1 MVCVLNDRKQ
11 KAFLKKVAK
20 DLYSMSK
27 EGKSFNLKDYIT
39 SIYNR
44 VKEKTGD
51 EALAQTYAALVPGQ
65 IGLARQFNKDIRK
78 LVSNIQQLEET
89 QDLIEDINNVP
100 EYLGVAK
107 VEPVAPKE
115 DPAVIAKNAF
125 DLANPVQPTVSTFSA
140 KPNSLFTTTGNEED
154 QDLAFS
160 YSFLR
165 NFILKNENAIT
176 SESTGYY
183 LTMST
188 PEKVLDENAVSDKR
202 NLGGYITYISDNEG
216 NPFYFDENFK
226 RTTKENGK
234 LVFFNVRENESTLQ
248 TVAERTK
255 TLGIPEEM
263 VAKTLEFQKRLLK
276 AKQNH
281 ILENKQQNFV
291 VHEITFIGKG
301 YVQEDSKAQN
311 NLSDHATFFENATI
325 SVEPA
330 KDGKKEK
337 RYFERPNKTR
347 VSFRAKPVQDVD
359 PDFIEKSLDI
369 LMGSKNV
376 EDIEGKKDENLIKL
390 RQKFKDVYFG
400 NNPRIKIADNG
411 SVLVEGVPVTSREQ
425 LRNSLLTYENNKGV
439 TARNSL
445 NVYQN
450 YAGGVPFYTVKKD
463 KIVLEAKGKSKP
475 DYINFLLQNSFT
487 EMVPDASG
495 DFINKHP
502 YLGFRILDSEQVK
515 VSKGKAKEPAPP
527 VEKETK
533 TETKTK
539 TEEPK
544 GFTPL
549 TLKAPKTKTNDQLK
563 LDKLVNQ
570 KEVSETVTPEQLAK
584 AEEWYSSTP
593 MSKHVPFKKMFEI
606 VNTANPKSVATFTQA
621 GITLFK
627 GSDLSDLYHEAFH
640 AFSQLF
646 LSSKERQRLYDE
658 TRKMTGSFTDFE
670 GNRVTFDKADD
681 LQIEEYLAEKFRKYM
696 LADGKM
702 DMPAAPAAKSF
713 FQKLLDILKALF
725 NVDVDQSVNNYEASY
740 YLNAVFSNLR
750 VGNINQVP
758 YGYENRQFD
767 KLNKI
772 TAISPD
778 LQAALD
784 ELPYSKQLALVNSID
799 SLFSQ
804 IVDELNAEEKQTSGR
819 KFTTL
824 LITDINKRVA
834 LYNRVLES
842 LVEKYN
848 EYGQEIGSLSEESD
862 EYAELY
868 SKIKTLEAGIL
879 NFSHNSAGNPEK
891 GVTVDDILQAESKNA
906 GLIAYH
912 MQKSKYMSFEDKFNP
927 ISDPEEKNLNDRDG
941 YSHLGG
947 NEISAK
953 ELASNDVLYTIR
965 GLFQYDDKGKVV
977 LNELGFPELQ
987 KFDVSWNRIFKLLE
1001 GSKTPDEMYKRLEA
1015 SQNKDIK
1022 QFIGKI
1028 GNPEIVEGQD
1038 LSLSQYNL
1046 WTHIQQAFSLK
1057 RIPLIQV
1064 SVHVKGKDND
1074 LTGITVGNAI
1084 AETDVIKRGWDNSFM
1099 SPKTKNAYV
1108 VVTKGE
1114 GKFLNVSKVLNDF
1127 KTTYKTDPIRFLN
1140 AIGMQISDNVN
1151 ISAQL
1156 ASRKSKVSEFLDI
1169 IWKELNSVNSSSPK
1183 RFINKPSDLI
1193 SDEQTGVYS
1202 ELLRL
1207 ELKYSDEYGNAM
1219 VSNAKGDAQYEM
1231 SLRSTASDMID
1242 YLNNAES
1249 YAELIAI
1256 PEMSHLDVSRNP
1268 QIKGLRMMTELFGEN
1283 YWQPGKGQKQFT
1295 EKLTRKIPNTITL
1308 LNSSGVQVIKDDD
1321 FRMLGASSNESDSRS
1336 YYLQNLYMMLK
1347 YGVAEGT
1354 RHSDKSTTYLY
1365 RMQFGGKNL
1374 YIPFDEFYGDGA
1386 TARNSF
1392 KKALMGYL
1400 GGETERIYKLQN
1412 GDTSGNALVGDKT
1425 YKEAGSKIVGLE
1437 DVFGP
1442 ALNKRIEKNL
1452 VSDDFM
1458 ETVNLPKNTKLR
1470 QDIETAINNYIDKR
1484 TETFKNTLDKAG
1496 VFNNKKLMDEVVKNV
1511 PVTDYAKAKDMAA
1524 MAFVMNDFMHKF
1536 ETTTLLYGDVVLYN
1550 HLKEEFHKR
1559 NAGFAATGTIP
1570 RTDNHMLQLLNSKFK
1585 GKYSETASFKASGFT
1600 MKDPSRTWGRTMN
1613 SAVLEDTKLESV
1625 YANDYIEIAKKAEAR
1640 RLKRE
1645 LTPEENTQIE
1655 KSYKEYK
1662 DMKSGDG
1669 QGWISFDSYRAL
1681 LLSLGKWSQY
1691 QEDMYNAIIR
1701 GEDVSAKDV
1710 AQFFPIKKMQ
1720 YWGPLKTDGL
1730 NVVGFHKFSLMP
1742 LIPTIVKN
1750 SNLEILHN
1758 KMTAEGIDY
1767 ALFQSGS
1774 KINTMTKDGKVDK
1787 FYNDPTLKEGTG
1799 VAFADPA
1806 YTFTVNE
1813 IYLNYFKDQLE
1824 IADTY
1829 KNSVIFST
1837 QLRKLVEE
1845 GLMEEGKPIDYSG
1858 TKEEWDALDFKE
1870 KIKYPYYAKIINY
1883 EKLVRQLTEFKTE
1896 ELIKEADITFDGN
1909 TFKVTDKLIN
1919 FLKKELTRQDLAD
1932 HEIDFLKYDNSDQLV
1947 YDLSIHP
1954 SAGQLEKL
1962 VSALI
1967 YKRIVRQKVT
1977 GEALIQVSGVGFEP
1991 SSLRKATEEESKR
2004 FGTLGLPFYQQNITN
2019 FDDKYKGYNKTGL
2032 KDAYNTLKL
2041 KVKDATYWSDRYRDA
2056 LSTELAYLDAKI
2068 KGVKPEFT
2076 EIVNPTSAMKIKI
2089 ALQGD
2094 FKKLLK
2100 HPDVLTEA
2108 KAKGINALDALNSL
2122 IQNEEWLNKDDN
2134 RKMVTITGVR
2144 IPVQGLN
2151 SMEFA
2156 EVFEFLPEN
2165 SGNMIILPAEMVAKS
2180 GSDFDIDKLSLLFP
2194 SILKTSKGVSLVKHD
2209 KSLANKLDKDAI
2221 KQEIKQLYVDLDKAN
2236 ESFLKFAKDYLANLP
2251 EESVTDFYD
2260 NVRFYKEEIL
2270 TVKNNIWNEYEMG
2283 DVYPEQFYDQLY
2295 DLNEKLNDLFE
2306 TAAKP
2311 IKDKKQEL
2319 TSGILEKIDQ
2329 LKTDLAKSSS
2339 KGIENDLLF
2348 AIVDIVSVPQNFVD
2362 LTTPNG
2368 TFLIKDL
2375 AENLSKDVR
2384 EYDPFATYNN
2394 KGNVYEEGDKKRI
2407 SATRI
2412 FETEYNEYKQG
2423 SNNIGKRT
2431 LGLGAVDNTYNT
2443 IFNRI
2448 GAYMS
2453 AEASLGSEK
2462 NPYTAPQVIRGM
2474 VHNTMNIKGEQV
2486 ISLSQLYDA
2495 NKKNRISTIISQ
2507 MMNGWVD
2514 VAKDSWIFDIQGNPE
2529 ISPVLLFMIQAG
2541 VPLEQ
2546 AIYFVSQ
2553 PIIRDYVKIQR
2564 EVRGTFAIPM
2574 KVPSAGTNLYRIEAK
2589 KQLLSGLLKEEDQ
2602 YILDVYDQKR
2612 TIYKVLVPRYLEK
2625 MPVDFSVDTLKKSVK
2640 KTGKYT
2646 TADYQAFIH
2655 FIELEEMSKAT
2666 TAVKL
2671 GMNFDTSKLTST
2683 YEIREKLE
2691 GIGEILKEKRMPFEV
2706 IDDIEDASPIG
2717 GFKTNRKL
2725 LDMISGLFPTRDNE
2739 DLVRDIKTFTASM
2752 TDDDIRLKY
2761 GNYFD
2766 NKTDL
2771 INAIKN
2777 DFVNYI
2783 YQQYLVRLNSSFDP
2797 KEDYKSLKIEKA
2809 LKLEQGAFVKDNT
2822 LVVDFAV
2829 LNSDYAKKTFSKPEY
2844 LSERRLATVP
2854 ESYFSLGNL
2863 GKKEFAKFVYEREL
2877 LRSIVTFDKYS
2888 KSEDFKYRV
2897 DRLKLMSA
2905 TLPKEVPV
2913 EVIAYEEFLRD
2924 NALLNIKNI
2933 PFMFKDSN
2941 GFAKQIIETVGKY
2954 PELAKKYPV
2963 LNSFFINTRQ
2973 GVTNLKLSE
2982 LIMDSDTANEY
2993 HENISDLSDPTVEK
3007 VSDYVDNAYIS
3018 KLFSI
3023 LPVFAFIQS
3032 GQGARGQINLGKVMP
3047 TTNLSNILS
3056 TAVNYTLNNILN
3068 DSALSSKYLGTY
3080 LNYFD
3085 QMYAKPSENVLP
3097 EDVSTIKP
3105 IFKNYYKDSTTE
3117 EEKKEKKK
3125 ETKKK
3130 FLTTAEYNSDVLLY
3144 DSTVSL
3150 EEFRSKIKEYLG
3162 PKTGSEPSI
3171 SVKKFTY
3178 ARTNS
3183 NSYEVSTAGDSR
3195 FSALNAKL
3203 KDGRTIEEAYQLDIK
3218 GYRTYKP
3225 GEKVDASNAGTFTT
3239 EDENGKEV
3247 ILDPK
3252 KAVIVK
3258 QDKTNPHIV
3267 DIKIGE
3273 DEFGVAKHELIPI
3286 NPLDKNWKKGK
3297 GKKPLHG
3304 YSEED
3309 NFVMYK
3315 SLWEQWAKE
3324 NPKLIEDLRQKAQG
3338 KVLTDKFAS
3347 TPVSQARAL
3356 ADILNETASNT
3367 ESTAAKPVTEEVQSY
3382 GSVIVMSN
3390 SSDKYDTYNAS
3401 FNGNRYNSTVIK
3413 DMFVNKEILADA
3425 IRAVITKKKS
3435 FTSKTMPGDFL
3446 TDATYDSNV
3455 QNIDKLINKLIEDR
3469 DVHKRRI
3476 YFDSKGIGNTL
3487 LGYAG
3492 DEKLTEENLVA
3503 GNAPAPKTFVYLSKR
3518 LYEEFGY
3525 INPGLFEMNA
3535 LIEEGNILKAQVLE
3549 KQTVTD
3555 EMVREKLRECFKSL
3569 LES

>member
-1 MVCVLNDRKQ
+1 MVCVLNDKQQ

-20 DLYSMSK
+20 DLYTMSK

-44 VKEKTGD
+44 VKEKTGN

-347 VSFRAKPVQDVD
+347 VSFRAKPVQDID

-369 LMGSKNV
+369 LMGAKNV

-533 TETKTK
+533 AETKTK

-584 AEEWYSSTP
+584 AEEWYNSTP
-593 MSKHVPFKKMFEI
+593 MSKHVPFKKMFAI

-658 TRKMTGSFTDFE
+658 TRKTTGSFTDFE

-965 GLFQYDDKGKVV
+965 GLFQYDKKGNVV

-987 KFDVSWNRIFKLLE
+987 DFDVSWNRIFKLLE

-1099 SPKTKNAYV
+1099 SPKNRNAYV

-1412 GDTSGNALVGDKT
+1412 GDTSGNALIGDKT
-1425 YKEAGSKIVGLE
+1425 YKEVGSKIVGLE

-1829 KNSVIFST
+1829 KNNVIFST

-1858 TKEEWDALDFKE
+1858 TKEKWDALHPDE
-1870 KIKYPYYAKIINY
+1870 KLKNTYYAKIINY

-2004 FGTLGLPFYQQNITN
+2004 FGTLRLPFYQYSESGT
-2019 FDDKYKGYNKTGL
+2019 K
-2032 KDAYNTLKL
+2032 
-2041 KVKDATYWSDRYRDA
+2041 
-2056 LSTELAYLDAKI
+2056 
-2068 KGVKPEFT
+2068 
-2076 EIVNPTSAMKIKI
+2076 AMKVKI

-2375 AENLSKDVR
+2375 ADKLSKDVR
-2384 EYDPFATYNN
+2384 EYDPFTTYNN
-2394 KGNVYEEGDKKRI
+2394 EGNVYEEGGKKRI

-2474 VHNTMNIKGEQV
+2474 VHNTMNIKGQQV

-2589 KQLLSGLLKEEDQ
+2589 KQLLSGLLKGDDR
-2602 YILDVYDQKR
+2602 YTVDKKGKVKDKLDVYNQKR
-2612 TIYKVLVPRYLEK
+2612 TVYTELVPKYLEK
-2625 MPVDFSVDTLKKSVK
+2625 RPVDFSVDTLKKSVK

-2691 GIGEILKEKRMPFEV
+2691 GIGEILKEKRMPFKV
-2706 IDDIEDASPIG
+2706 IEKIEDASPIG
-2717 GFKTNRKL
+2717 GFKTNEKL
-2725 LDMISGLFPTRDNE
+2725 LGMISGLFPTRDNE

-2797 KEDYKSLKIEKA
+2797 REDYKSLKIEKA

-2844 LSERRLATVP
+2844 LKERRLATVP

-2963 LNSFFINTRQ
+2963 LNSFFVNTRQ

-3117 EEKKEKKK
+3117 EKKK

-3162 PKTGSEPSI
+3162 PKTG
-3171 SVKKFTY
+3171 
-3178 ARTNS
+3178 
-3183 NSYEVSTAGDSR
+3183 
-3195 FSALNAKL
+3195 
-3203 KDGRTIEEAYQLDIK
+3203 
-3218 GYRTYKP
+3218 
-3225 GEKVDASNAGTFTT
+3225 
-3239 EDENGKEV
+3239 
-3247 ILDPK
+3247 
-3252 KAVIVK
+3252 
-3258 QDKTNPHIV
+3258 
-3267 DIKIGE
+3267 
-3273 DEFGVAKHELIPI
+3273 
-3286 NPLDKNWKKGK
+3286 
-3297 GKKPLHG
+3297 
-3304 YSEED
+3304 
-3309 NFVMYK
+3309 
-3315 SLWEQWAKE
+3315 
-3324 NPKLIEDLRQKAQG
+3324 
-3338 KVLTDKFAS
+3338 TD
-3347 TPVSQARAL
+3347 
-3356 ADILNETASNT
+3356 
-3367 ESTAAKPVTEEVQSY
+3367 PVTEEVQSY

-3435 FTSKTMPGDFL
+3435 FTSKTIPGDFL
-3446 TDATYDSNV
+3446 TDDTYDSNV

-3525 INPGLFEMNA
+3525 INPGLFKMNA